1 MTLSLRRTFASF
13 ALMALIAPLAAPSY
27 AESLASSAS
36 STASAS
42 VGSLSDSLRGS
53 SDSSS
58 PNRVAAGDHRVI
70 EVAAVA
76 DKPGTLRVTLEPVNT
91 SGNAQAF
98 RLDLPQPLALGQG
111 IAPGAI
117 VAARERPYGVEFA
130 KGEPAQ
136 AFFLVLA
143 DDWYRELQSRAL

>member
-1 MTLSLRRTFASF
+1 MTLPLRRTLARL
-13 ALMALIAPLAAPSY
+13 ALTALVAPLATPSF
-27 AESLASSAS
+27 AESFASSAS

-58 PNRVAAGDHRVI
+58 PDRVAAGDYRVV
-70 EVAAVA
+70 EVVAAA
-76 DKPGTLRVTLEPVNT
+76 DRPGMLRVTLEPVSAT
-91 SGNAQAF
+91 GGAQPF
-98 RLDLPQPLALGQG
+98 RLDLPQQLALDQG
-111 IAPGAI
+111 VAPGVV
-117 VAARERPYGVEFA
+117 VAARERPYGIEFA

>member
-1 MTLSLRRTFASF
+1 MTATLRRTLVCLA
-13 ALMALIAPLAAPSY
+13 LAAPFVPAAF
-27 AESLASSAS
+27 AESFASSAS

-58 PNRVAAGDHRVI
+58 PNRVAAGDYRVTD
-70 EVAAVA
+70 VAAVA
-76 DKPGTLRVTLEPVNT
+76 EKPGVVRVTLEPVAARD
-91 SGNAQAF
+91 GAAPF
-98 RLDLPQPLALGQG
+98 RLDLPQPLALERG

-130 KGEPAQ
+130 QGEPRQ

-143 DDWYRELQSRAL
+143 DDWYREMHSRAL

>member
-1 MTLSLRRTFASF
+1 MTQPLRRTLVCF
-13 ALMALIAPLAAPSY
+13 ALIAPLAAPSF
-27 AESLASSAS
+27 AESFASSAS

-58 PNRVAAGDHRVI
+58 PNRVAAGDYRVI
-70 EVAAVA
+70 EVAAVS
-76 DKPGTLRVTLEPVNT
+76 DKPGTLRVTLEPVSAN
-91 SGNAQAF
+91 GGAQPF
-98 RLDLPQPLALGQG
+98 KLDLPQQLALDQG
-111 IAPGAI
+111 IAPGAV

-143 DDWYRELQSRAL
+143 DEWYRELQSRAL